1 MSMSVRQKELT
12 KKVMCS
18 LLAAGVI
25 NVCIS
30 GGDVWA
36 AESYKNETIDY
47 YSSGSLGIT
56 ELTSGSVTIGG
67 DGFSE
72 VIITARNPDSKN
84 ATAAGV
90 YVNPGADVK
99 VLGEK
104 INITAINKYDAKRSR
119 AIEFGGASDSA
130 ETKLVLGSA
139 GTKSIDLVSH
149 SKGEALGIA
158 VMGGDPSQG
167 VTATINGGLL
177 QVDVSGNDELSDEFL
192 VSGIHVANNTANA
205 IRPDTGAALEINT
218 DKTVIKSNGIGL
230 SAYSNGTLKVN
241 GNLEVDAVKAVSA
254 RGYSKI
260 EINSDKQHTVKL
272 NGDVEFNF
280 RKGSNSNT
288 SIQADVTINL
298 SNADSYLT
306 GNIVKSGELEDV
318 DTASK
323 KDVTGM
329 TLGLANDAQW
339 TTDADS
345 FVNKLNLDGGV
356 INITGGAA
364 QTVSVG
370 RVDGSGT
377 VNLATT
383 KINDQLSSGKLAIGT
398 TDLPDSDKTGA
409 AAVLAVNYTGITA
422 DDLQNNTNDLS
433 VLAGNISVK
442 NGTNEGLKATAK
454 VAEGLLKGAVS
465 AELVTMGDSGSGGL
479 LTVNTASLQQAKESS
494 TMASMRNIASVA
506 IVAWR
511 QEDSTL
517 SQRLGELRSS
527 EGDQGIW
534 TRMSRGEFEYSGA
547 YKNQY
552 NFFQL
557 GYDKAFGGWHYGAA
571 VSHND
576 GKTTYDNGKGEN
588 KSTSLSLYGTWLG
601 AKGHYADIVLKQGR
615 LSNEFDNYAVA
626 GHTYGEYDAWG
637 TSLSGEYGVKVG
649 LDNGWYVTPQAQLT
663 LMRIGGEDY
672 TTDNGI
678 AVSQDTLQSCV
689 GRLGFEAGKTIGDK
703 GSIYA
708 KASLLHEFAGTADT
722 YLSLSGISNSYSQDI
737 GGTWYEAGL
746 GFNYKTTANSYVYA
760 DVVKTFGD
768 DLKTPW
774 QWNVGARW
782 SF

>member
-67 DGFSE
+67 DDFSE
-72 VIITARNPDSKN
+72 VIITARNPDSKD

-104 INITAINKYDAKRSR
+104 INITAINKYDAQRSR
-119 AIEFGGASDSA
+119 AIEFGGASNSA
-130 ETKLVLGSA
+130 ATKLVLGSA

-158 VMGGDPSQG
+158 VMGGAPSQV

-192 VSGIHVANNTANA
+192 VSGIHVANNTAS
-205 IRPDTGAALEINT
+205 ITRPDTGAALEINT

-241 GNLEVDAVKAVSA
+241 GDLEVDAVKAVSA

-280 RKGSNSNT
+280 SKGSNSNT

-306 GNIVKSGELEDV
+306 GNIVKSGDLEDV

-465 AELVTMGDSGSGGL
+465 AELVTMGDSGSGGF

-506 IVAWR
+506 IVACR
-511 QEDSTL
+511 Q
-517 SQRLGELRSS
+517 
-527 EGDQGIW
+527 
-534 TRMSRGEFEYSGA
+534 
-547 YKNQY
+547 
-552 NFFQL
+552 
-557 GYDKAFGGWHYGAA
+557 
-571 VSHND
+571 
-576 GKTTYDNGKGEN
+576 
-588 KSTSLSLYGTWLG
+588 
-601 AKGHYADIVLKQGR
+601 
-615 LSNEFDNYAVA
+615 
-626 GHTYGEYDAWG
+626 
-637 TSLSGEYGVKVG
+637 
-649 LDNGWYVTPQAQLT
+649 
-663 LMRIGGEDY
+663 
-672 TTDNGI
+672 
-678 AVSQDTLQSCV
+678 
-689 GRLGFEAGKTIGDK
+689 
-703 GSIYA
+703 
-708 KASLLHEFAGTADT
+708 
-722 YLSLSGISNSYSQDI
+722 
-737 GGTWYEAGL
+737 
-746 GFNYKTTANSYVYA
+746 
-760 DVVKTFGD
+760 
-768 DLKTPW
+768 
-774 QWNVGARW
+774 
-782 SF
+782 

>member
-12 KKVMCS
+12 KRVMCS

-36 AESYKNETIDY
+36 ADTIVGYDDLQVKPTVTDGY
-47 YSSGSLGIT
+47 VYHGNSTQTADLSNVSAEQNVSGTVYGVFAGDQVTANAFSKDISVAVTNTVGNVRT
-56 ELTSGSVTIGG
+56 VYAGAFTSGGNVINGGTINLGNEQTQTISVKADAKGEAFGLAAMRSTNNSQVEPAFINIKGKNLNIEAHGGTFAAGIWVQNNTIGG
-67 DGFSE
+67 TDTSKVTIDAENTYIKVTSDNQNKVDGE
-72 VIITARNPDSKN
+72 YQNIGI
-84 ATAAGV
+84 
-90 YVNPGADVK
+90 VN
-99 VLGEK
+99 
-104 INITAINKYDAKRSR
+104 YS
-119 AIEFGGASDSA
+119 GG
-130 ETKLVLGSA
+130 
-139 GTKSIDLVSH
+139 
-149 SKGEALGIA
+149 
-158 VMGGDPSQG
+158 
-167 VTATINGGLL
+167 
-177 QVDVSGNDELSDEFL
+177 QV
-192 VSGIHVANNTANA
+192 
-205 IRPDTGAALEINT
+205 EI
-218 DKTVIKSNGIGL
+218 
-230 SAYSNGTLKVN
+230 N
-241 GNLEVDAVKAVSA
+241 GNLTIDAGTALSTRGGATTTINKDGKGTVRINGDINFNYNGSTSGTTVDA
-254 RGYSKI
+254 
-260 EINSDKQHTVKL
+260 
-272 NGDVEFNF
+272 DVN
-280 RKGSNSNT
+280 
-288 SIQADVTINL
+288 INL
-298 SNADSYLT
+298 SNKDSVLN
-306 GNIVKSGELEDV
+306 GNIFVNGDPYPPEN
-318 DTASK
+318 K
-323 KDVTGM
+323 KDVDGM
-329 TLGLANDAQW
+329 TLGISNGAAWN
-339 TTDADS
+339 TDANS
-345 FVNKLNLDGGV
+345 FVNELNFNDGI
-356 INITGGAA
+356 INVNGGAGQEVKIGA
-364 QTVSVG
+364 VQG
-370 RVDGSGT
+370 EGGT
-377 VNLATT
+377 VNLKTAG
-383 KINDQLSSGKLAIGT
+383 DLSTADLTIGM
-398 TDLPDSDKTGA
+398 TGTEGA
-409 AAVLAVNYTGITA
+409 STAKLAVNYTGITA
-422 DDLQNNTNDLS
+422 DDLEGKADALNT
-433 VLAGNISVK
+433 LAGHVSVS
-442 NGTNEGLKATAK
+442 GNEGLKATAN

-465 AELVTMGDSGSGGL
+465 AELEKEPGGGHTL
-479 LTVNTASLQQAKESS
+479 KLNTATLQQAGESS

-506 IVAWR
+506 IVSWR

-557 GYDKAFGGWHYGAA
+557 GYDKAFGSWHYGAA

-576 GKTTYDNGKGEN
+576 GKTAYDNGKGEN

-615 LSNEFDNYAVA
+615 LSNEFDNYAAA
-626 GHTYGEYDAWG
+626 GHTHGDYNAWG
-637 TSLSGEYGVKVG
+637 TSLSGEYGMKVG

-678 AVSQDTLQSCV
+678 NVSQDTLQSCV

-703 GSIYA
+703 GSVYA

-722 YLSLSGISNSYSQDI
+722 YLSLNGVHNSYSQDI

-746 GFNYKTTANSYVYA
+746 GFNYQTTANSYLYA